1 MKEKH
6 SALKYAGIA
15 VILIVLLFPVYWM
28 INCSLQH
35 TTVIMTVPPTFFPS
49 DPTLEN
55 FAKIFSNASYLRYF
69 KNSFIVAFG
78 TIAVVLIVSIPASF
92 ALSRYSFPGKHAI
105 MSAISSVQM
114 FPTVV
119 ILITLYGF
127 YNKWG
132 LLDTYRGLILADTT
146 FALPL
151 AITLLKSFYDTISK
165 SIDEAARI
173 DGANRLQIMM
183 SILLPLIVPG
193 LVAVGIYTFLS
204 SWDDYLMSL
213 TIMKSNEMRTLPVG
227 IAQSFLGEYSNDYG
241 GLMAFAVAGSLPI
254 VILFV
259 FFQKYLV
266 SGMTAGAVK
275 G

>member
-92 ALSRYSFPGKHAI
+92 ALSRYSFPGKHTI

>member
-1 MKEKH
+1 MNEKH
-6 SALKYAGIA
+6 SVLKYAGIA
-15 VILIVLLFPVYWM
+15 VIVIILLFPVYWM

-35 TTVIMTVPPTFFPS
+35 TSVIMTVPPTFFPS
-49 DPTLEN
+49 SPTLEN

-92 ALSRYSFPGKHAI
+92 ALSRYNFPGKHAI